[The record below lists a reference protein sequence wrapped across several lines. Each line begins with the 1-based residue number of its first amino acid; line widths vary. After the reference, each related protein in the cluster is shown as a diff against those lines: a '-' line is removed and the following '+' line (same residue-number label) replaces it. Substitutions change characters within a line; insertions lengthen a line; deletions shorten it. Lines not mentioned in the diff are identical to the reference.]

1 MDKQRIMEER
11 LGLKS
16 IKKKPVVRRLALV
29 TSLGELATKGWKW
42 RGVTMEG
49 DGGRDNTKT
58 KSK

>member
-29 TSLGELATKGWKW
+29 TSLGELATKG
-42 RGVTMEG
+42 
-49 DGGRDNTKT
+49 
-58 KSK
+58 